1 MNEMMTLK
9 TRVESEEDTRVQKQF
24 PWGTDLGSSGRS
36 QPPLP
41 TPAALYLASF
51 PGLFMTL

>member
-9 TRVESEEDTRVQKQF
+9 TRMESEEDTRMQKQF
-24 PWGTDLGSSGRS
+24 PWGTDLGSGGRS

-41 TPAALYLASF
+41 TPAALTLTSL
-51 PGLFMTL
+51 PGSS

>member
-9 TRVESEEDTRVQKQF
+9 TRMESEEDTRVQKQF
-24 PWGTDLGSSGRS
+24 PWGTDLGSSGQS

-41 TPAALYLASF
+41 TPAAPYLASF